1 MRRAW
6 PHGMKPTATPPPT
19 MSEQRFPLPESPV
32 ILDAV
37 WRALDLELP
46 RSRKPNGR
54 RFLKGERPLSDAA
67 RAALLRAMVRTFIE
81 AGYVPVSKQHRF
93 DPVELLTSAIEVWIH
108 RWDHLVGHAR
118 ALETSTSASAAL
130 RYLRLATV
138 DVAIRCAAFDE
149 LFGRLLDEDPAAIPT
164 WAHEGG
170 AGAYLKTLPGT
181 LGVTRERIHAGKTK
195 DDWFDGRS
203 RPSSQSVEGF
213 ARSLAKH
220 DKTKPSD
227 VVWLL
232 ELRWLFALS
241 HVSDDVAQ
249 IVGRDATLDMAS
261 AFRRMRSQA
270 RNVLASVTSQHRDAG
285 LAEIV
290 VLGAR
295 AGCAGPLVDALVSSE
310 ALTHFSWALDLRASR
325 ADWLLSEL
333 STWMPREPE
342 EPVGIPTDLLARLVV
357 LMAPGRESEL
367 VDACFEHPP
376 AVGWFIRLLVRQ
388 AFIRGRFESV
398 APLIGT
404 IADATQATQL
414 RLEASLVH
422 LAAGN
427 FDEALRHLQC
437 IPEVA
442 MEKDAAASA
451 IAMIQAF
458 AGKPLDAAAH
468 FESVVAR
475 PPAFD
480 FAYGLA
486 LGGAE
491 RTTEALAVFERVIER
506 VPGHALALEQA
517 ARCCYLLGR
526 TTEANRYSKR
536 ASRLGRTLMK
546 GRRRRARRD
555 R

>member
-1 MRRAW
+1 MMRLVW
-6 PHGMKPTATPPPT
+6 PHGMKPTATPPPS

-54 RFLKGERPLSDAA
+54 RFLNGERPLSDAA
-67 RAALLRAMVRTFIE
+67 RAALLRAMVRTCIE
-81 AGYVPVSKQHRF
+81 AGYVPVSKQDRF

-108 RWDHLVGHAR
+108 RCDHLVGHAR
-118 ALETSTSASAAL
+118 ALETSTSTSAAL
-130 RYLRLATV
+130 RYLRIATV
-138 DVAIRCAAFDE
+138 DVAVRCAAFDE
-149 LFGRLLDEDPAAIPT
+149 LFGRSLDEDAAAIPT
-164 WAHEGG
+164 WAREGG

-181 LGVTRERIHAGKTK
+181 LGVTREQIHAGKTK

-203 RPSSQSVEGF
+203 RPSSESVESF
-213 ARSLAKH
+213 AQSLAKH
-220 DKTKPSD
+220 DKTKMSD

-241 HVSDDVAQ
+241 HLSDDVAW

-261 AFRRMRSQA
+261 AFRRTRSQV
-270 RNVLASVTSQHRDAG
+270 RKVLASVTPVHRDAG

-290 VLGAR
+290 VLGTR
-295 AGCAGPLVDALVSSE
+295 APGAGPLVDAIVSSE
-310 ALTHFSWALDLRASR
+310 ELTHFSWALDLRASR
-325 ADWLLSEL
+325 ADWILSE
-333 STWMPREPE
+333 M
-342 EPVGIPTDLLARLVV
+342 
-357 LMAPGRESEL
+357 
-367 VDACFEHPP
+367 
-376 AVGWFIRLLVRQ
+376 
-388 AFIRGRFESV
+388 
-398 APLIGT
+398 
-404 IADATQATQL
+404 
-414 RLEASLVH
+414 EASVVH

-427 FDEALRHLQC
+427 FDEALRHLKC

-491 RTTEALAVFERVIER
+491 RTTEALAVFERVIKR

-536 ASRLGRTLMK
+536 ASRLGRTVMK
-546 GRRRRARRD
+546 DRPRRARSD